1 MATGLTRR
9 HGRRM
14 EKKREAKGGLID
26 RLFGDV
32 GEGRGLFRG
41 EPALD
46 VIDRDD
52 EVVVRAD
59 LPGMSDKDVEV
70 EIAGDKLT
78 LRGERHEEREEK
90 EEDYYFSERW
100 EGSFLRTI
108 ELPEGVDPDKA
119 SARFDAGVLE
129 VHVPKVEAKPV
140 GRRIEIKGPH
150 RFGDEPK
157 RTPH

>member
-9 HGRRM
+9 QGRGLER
-14 EKKREAKGGLID
+14 KRTARPGLLD
-26 RLFGDV
+26 RIFG
-32 GEGRGLFRG
+32 EPSRGLFRMG

-46 VIDRDD
+46 LVDHDD

-70 EIAGDKLT
+70 EIAGDTLT

-90 EEDYYFSERW
+90 KQDYYFSERW
-100 EGSFLRTI
+100 EGSFVRSI
-108 ELPEGVDPDKA
+108 ELPEGVDPDRA

-129 VHVPKVEAKPV
+129 VHVPKIASKREP
-140 GRRIEIKGPH
+140 GRRIEIGGP
-150 RFGDEPK
+150 RSGEPK
-157 RTPH
+157 H